1 MKTIKGSIQIT
12 HAGVDQIEEKT
23 AALLS
28 GMLQDNQLTANDL
41 ASVLIGATDDL
52 PGGFAEKAMEKAS
65 LSDVPLF
72 GIQQFRYQSGMDRC
86 IQIVMYPKQRL
97 KDPKNRLLGCES
109 WGMEI

>member
-12 HAGVDQIEEKT
+12 HAEVDQIEEKT

-65 LSDVPLF
+65 LLDVPLF

-86 IQIVMYPKQRL
+86 IQIVMYPKQPL